1 MMVSFGV
8 NWDWRALQFL
18 INRFVEFSL
27 SNGWHHHMWPFELLN
42 LRCAGESYDI
52 AKWIGKVL
60 HKSLV
65 IDVRI
70 LINFLIRGVIVV
82 RDLWHWLAFPVQILF
97 VLVIIYVN
105 GKLLLVRDYAEGS
118 WFNELGVG
126 PEFRTMLMLS
136 AYLNTYVAGKGT
148 TRF

>member
-1 MMVSFGV
+1 
-8 NWDWRALQFL
+8 
-18 INRFVEFSL
+18 
-27 SNGWHHHMWPFELLN
+27 

-52 AKWIGKVL
+52 AEWIGKVL

-82 RDLWHWLAFPVQILF
+82 RDLWHCLAFPVQILF
-97 VLVIIYVN
+97 VLVIINVN
-105 GKLLLVRDYAEGS
+105 GKLLLVRDDAEGS
-118 WFNELGVG
+118 WLNEIGVG

>member
-1 MMVSFGV
+1 MVSFGV
-8 NWDWRALQFL
+8 MWNRWALQL
-18 INRFVEFSL
+18 LMNRLVEFPL
-27 SNGWHHHMWPFELLN
+27 SNCWHHCSWPFELLD
-42 LRCAGESYDI
+42 LRCAGETDDI
-52 AKWIGKVL
+52 GKWIRKVF

-82 RDLWHWLAFPVQILF
+82 RDIWHWLTFPLQILF
-97 VLVIIYVN
+97 FLVIIYVN
-105 GKLLLVRDYAEGS
+105 GKLLLVRDDAERS
-118 WFNELGVG
+118 WLNELGVG

-136 AYLNTYVAGKGT
+136 AYLNTYVARKGT

>member
-1 MMVSFGV
+1 MVSFGV
-8 NWDWRALQFL
+8 KWNWRALQLL

-27 SNGWHHHMWPFELLN
+27 SNCWHHGIWPFELLD
-42 LRCAGESYDI
+42 LRCAGETDDI
-52 AKWIGKVL
+52 GKWIGKVF

-82 RDLWHWLAFPVQILF
+82 RDIRHWLTFPVQIF
-97 VLVIIYVN
+97 FFLVIIYVN
-105 GKLLLVRDYAEGS
+105 GELLLVRDDAERS
-118 WFNELGVG
+118 WLNELGVG

-136 AYLNTYVAGKGT
+136 AYLNTYAARKGT
-148 TRF
+148 ARF